1 MHAALFEAAGGIEET
16 RFEEGVDRRF
26 HFRDQG
32 CGAVDVFRLLF
43 IALAVVRGEE
53 LLGDA
58 AGGAQGG
65 IEGFAVVIGETLAL
79 GQGFGVEDFVELE
92 GQVAG
97 TEQGLGHDG
106 SPVGS
111 AESRSVNEGCPAAFM
126 SVIKRVK
133 PW

>member
-1 MHAALFEAAGGIEET
+1 MFEAAGGVEESG
-16 RFEEGVDRRF
+16 FEEGVDRRL

-32 CGAVDVFRLLF
+32 GGAIDVLRLLF
-43 IALAVVRGEE
+43 VALAVVRSEE

-65 IEGFAVVIGETLAL
+65 IKGFAVVVGESLAL
-79 GQGFGVEDFVELE
+79 GQGFGVQHFVEFE
-92 GQVAG
+92 GQVTG
-97 TEQGLGHDG
+97 TEQGLGHGG

-111 AESRSVNEGCPAAFM
+111 PESRSVNEGCLATSM
-126 SVIKRVK
+126 SVIKGVK